1 MATVTISNRAKNE
14 IKSVIFNIT
23 QENPP
28 AATKFL
34 KSLVDK
40 LDTLALLPR
49 IGVERS
55 EYGEGVSTF
64 PFGNYIIFYQPTD
77 SGVDIIRF
85 LHGARNLPYVFRSE

>member
-40 LDTLALLPR
+40 LDPLAL
-49 IGVERS
+49 
-55 EYGEGVSTF
+55 
-64 PFGNYIIFYQPTD
+64 
-77 SGVDIIRF
+77 
-85 LHGARNLPYVFRSE
+85 